1 MNKKYSGIL
10 IMVLCFAL
18 LLAGA
23 GLLYGK
29 LGDSLGSQLLAENPQ
44 EQAAVPES
52 DGTQAEDA
60 EEIDYTA
67 PDITVY
73 DEEGNAVSLSDFE
86 GTPVVLNFWASWCG
100 PCKGEMPDFNQV
112 YLEYDGTVDVEFMM
126 VNLTDGMQETK
137 EKAMKFVE
145 EGEFA
150 FPVYYDTDMD
160 GMRTYGVQA
169 VPVTYFINAEG
180 DLVTYAKGAID
191 AETLKKGI
199 EICMTTV
206 IE

>member
-1 MNKKYSGIL
+1 MDKKQKGIL
-10 IMVLCFAL
+10 IMVICFVVLIAA
-18 LLAGA
+18 AGI
-23 GLLYGK
+23 LYDR
-29 LGDSLGSQLLAENPQ
+29 LDDSVGSQLLAKNPQ
-44 EQAAVPES
+44 QQVEVPQS
-52 DGTQAEDA
+52 DGAEAENA

-73 DEEGNAVSLSDFE
+73 DGDGNAVSLSDFE

-112 YLEYDGTVDVEFMM
+112 YLEYDDTVDVEFMM

>member
-1 MNKKYSGIL
+1 
-10 IMVLCFAL
+10 MVICFAAL
-18 LLAGA
+18 MAVA

-29 LGDSLGSQLLAENPQ
+29 LDDKVGSQLLVENPQ
-44 EQAAVPES
+44 Q
-52 DGTQAEDA
+52 QAEVSGSVGETA
-60 EEIDYTA
+60 EETDYTA

-73 DEEGNAVSLSDFE
+73 DKDGNAVSLSDFK

-100 PCKGEMPDFNQV
+100 PCKGEMPDFDKV

-137 EKAMKFVE
+137 EKAVKFVE
-145 EGEFA
+145 EGGFA

>member
-1 MNKKYSGIL
+1 MDKKQKGIL
-10 IMVLCFAL
+10 IMVICFAVL
-18 LLAGA
+18 MAVA

-29 LGDSLGSQLLAENPQ
+29 LDDKVGSQLLVENPQ
-44 EQAAVPES
+44 Q
-52 DGTQAEDA
+52 QAEVSGSVGETA
-60 EEIDYTA
+60 EETDYTA

-73 DEEGNAVSLSDFE
+73 DKDGNAVSLSDFK

-100 PCKGEMPDFNQV
+100 PCKGEMPDFDKV

-137 EKAMKFVE
+137 EKAVKFVE
-145 EGEFA
+145 EGGFA

>member
-1 MNKKYSGIL
+1 MDKKQKGIL
-10 IMVLCFAL
+10 IMVICFAAL
-18 LLAGA
+18 MAVA

-29 LGDSLGSQLLAENPQ
+29 LDDKVGSQLLVENPQ
-44 EQAAVPES
+44 Q
-52 DGTQAEDA
+52 QAEVSGSVGETA
-60 EEIDYTA
+60 EETDYTA

-73 DEEGNAVSLSDFE
+73 DKDGNAVSLSDFK

-100 PCKGEMPDFNQV
+100 PCKGEMPDFDKV

-137 EKAMKFVE
+137 EKAVKFVE
-145 EGEFA
+145 EGGFA

>member
-1 MNKKYSGIL
+1 
-10 IMVLCFAL
+10 
-18 LLAGA
+18 
-23 GLLYGK
+23 
-29 LGDSLGSQLLAENPQ
+29 
-44 EQAAVPES
+44 
-52 DGTQAEDA
+52 
-60 EEIDYTA
+60 
-67 PDITVY
+67 
-73 DEEGNAVSLSDFE
+73 
-86 GTPVVLNFWASWCG
+86 
-100 PCKGEMPDFNQV
+100 
-112 YLEYDGTVDVEFMM
+112 M

-137 EKAMKFVE
+137 EKAVKFVE
-145 EGEFA
+145 EGGFA